1 MRGLRA
7 TLQLMDFAQFISP
20 VPVDQFLSEHFN
32 RKPLHIQGGSSR
44 AGLLSLAR
52 LEELLGIL
60 PHWTEQNLKLI
71 INSRPVVGHH
81 YLDQQASGG
90 RRADPAKVEVF
101 MRMGASL
108 VADHVEDVDMHVRE
122 VVALLGREFG
132 GTAGA
137 NAYCSFKDVQ
147 AFNSHCD
154 AHDVFAV
161 QIEGE
166 KVWRIY
172 ENRAN
177 SPVEPLEGADAQA
190 IIDQAKG
197 PVAMTVRMQPG
208 DLLYIPRGYFH
219 DALAQSDVSLH
230 LTFAVLPL
238 DGRSIFKMLEE
249 QAKLRS
255 GFRAYLPDGRSNPEG
270 LRSHLAKLAGEV
282 AEMIRSPLFESKL
295 VARQRALATN
305 AHRAEAADSRE
316 AGLSRNHGEALSTG
330 SSAGRSGP
338 RPRTGGDAAGRPCRA
353 RRMGP
358 RPVHVR
364 RAAAE
369 GAVSLALGRRSW
381 CLDPYADQRG
391 SYRPVQPGFVRD
403 VS

>member
-7 TLQLMDFAQFISP
+7 TLRFMDFAQFISP
-20 VPVDQFLSEHFN
+20 VAVDQFLSEHFN

-71 INSRPVVGHH
+71 INSRPVVAHH
-81 YLDQQASGG
+81 YFDQQASGA

-122 VVALLGREFG
+122 VVALLGHQFG

-166 KVWRIY
+166 KAWRIY
-172 ENRAN
+172 ENRAD
-177 SPVEPLEGADAQA
+177 SPVEPLQGADAQA

-238 DGRSIFKMLEE
+238 DGRAIFKMLEE

-255 GFRAYLPDGRSNPEG
+255 EFRAYLPDARSNPEG

-295 VARQRALATN
+295 VARQRALAAT
-305 AHRAEAADSRE
+305 AHRPALRTRERLDYHAGTGRPYRFDHAPSGAVLIHEQGQVPLGVLAEPAEWVLDQSMFAEQQLKAQFPWVSE
-316 AGLSRNHGEALSTG
+316 EELAGLIRTLTKAGLIARSNPAL
-330 SSAGRSGP
+330 
-338 RPRTGGDAAGRPCRA
+338 
-353 RRMGP
+353 
-358 RPVHVR
+358 
-364 RAAAE
+364 
-369 GAVSLALGRRSW
+369 
-381 CLDPYADQRG
+381 
-391 SYRPVQPGFVRD
+391 
-403 VS
+403 

>member
-60 PHWTEQNLKLI
+60 PHWTEQILKLI

-81 YLDQQASGG
+81 YLDQQASGA

-161 QIEGE
+161 QIEGD

-172 ENRAN
+172 ENRAD
-177 SPVEPLEGADAQA
+177 SPVEALEGADAQA

-238 DGRSIFKMLEE
+238 DGRVDFQDAGGAGQAQVGVSRLPAGWPE
-249 QAKLRS
+249 QPRRS
-255 GFRAYLPDGRSNPEG
+255 SLAPRDARRRAREDDPVTIVRIEACRSSALP
-270 LRSHLAKLAGEV
+270 
-282 AEMIRSPLFESKL
+282 
-295 VARQRALATN
+295 RAT
-305 AHRAEAADSRE
+305 AHRPSPADSRE
-316 AGLSRNHGEALSTG
+316 AGLSRTHGQAVSIRSCDRAERSSSTNRA
-330 SSAGRSGP
+330 SAAR
-338 RPRTGGDAAGRPCRA
+338 RPCRA

-364 RAAAE
+364 RAAVE
-369 GAVSLALGRRSW
+369 GAVSLALGRGG
-381 CLDPYADQRG
+381 CGTDPYADQRG
-391 SYRPVQPGFVRD
+391 SYRPSSPAL
-403 VS
+403 